1 MKLKHIGIVYKKELK
16 DLLRDKKTVFSTF
29 ILPLILFPLIMFL
42 LGGGMGSFMGD
53 VSENPYETPVNAY
66 VEPAPGAQEAA
77 EEIFN
82 GSRVNFIQ
90 AEKDE
95 AQKLLADGEIEVVLK
110 LDEDFAD
117 KLEAQLPAQVTVVY
131 DEMSTNS
138 QAKASAIMQM
148 IELYNTRVGYER
160 LEALGV
166 SPEILR
172 PAAAEMSTFSA
183 YYGVANREGSDN
195 MFLQMMLPY
204 LAAIL
209 LATSGLGVAIDMIAG
224 EKERCTLEP
233 LLSTAADRNS
243 ILLGK
248 FLTVLTVTLLGVIA
262 QAIGMVLGFSILGSS
277 AGVSF
282 MSGGINLSA
291 GVIILA
297 LLCLVLMG
305 MTFSCITISISA
317 VSRTYKEAQ
326 TYSSYVVMLPM
337 IIGVSSMFMQSSDIS
352 AVTMI
357 IPVLNVVASLKLV
370 LSGAVNYAYL
380 ALAAGS
386 SLLYMLLALAF
397 VRRLFAREKYIF
409 RG

>member
-53 VSENPYETPVNAY
+53 VSENPYETPVKAY
-66 VEPAPGAQEAA
+66 VEPAPGAQE
-77 EEIFN
+77 
-82 GSRVNFIQ
+82 
-90 AEKDE
+90 KDE
-95 AQKLLADGEIEVVLK
+95 AQQLLADGAIEVVLK

-117 KLEAQLPAQVTVVY
+117 KLEAPLPAQVTVVY

>member
-1 MKLKHIGIVYKKELK
+1 
-16 DLLRDKKTVFSTF
+16 
-29 ILPLILFPLIMFL
+29 
-42 LGGGMGSFMGD
+42 
-53 VSENPYETPVNAY
+53 
-66 VEPAPGAQEAA
+66 
-77 EEIFN
+77 
-82 GSRVNFIQ
+82 
-90 AEKDE
+90 
-95 AQKLLADGEIEVVLK
+95 
-110 LDEDFAD
+110 
-117 KLEAQLPAQVTVVY
+117 
-131 DEMSTNS
+131 
-138 QAKASAIMQM
+138 
-148 IELYNTRVGYER
+148 
-160 LEALGV
+160 
-166 SPEILR
+166 
-172 PAAAEMSTFSA
+172 
-183 YYGVANREGSDN
+183 

-248 FLTVLTVTLLGVIA
+248 FLTVL
-262 QAIGMVLGFSILGSS
+262 SSYS
-277 AGVSF
+277 AGSNRPGDRHGAGIF
-282 MSGGINLSA
+282 HSGLQRRSQLYERRHKSLGRSYYS
-291 GVIILA
+291 GV
-297 LLCLVLMG
+297 LCLVLMG

>member
-53 VSENPYETPVNAY
+53 VSENPYETPVKAY

-183 YYGVANREGSDN
+183 
-195 MFLQMMLPY
+195 
-204 LAAIL
+204 
-209 LATSGLGVAIDMIAG
+209 
-224 EKERCTLEP
+224 
-233 LLSTAADRNS
+233 
-243 ILLGK
+243 
-248 FLTVLTVTLLGVIA
+248 
-262 QAIGMVLGFSILGSS
+262 
-277 AGVSF
+277 
-282 MSGGINLSA
+282 
-291 GVIILA
+291 
-297 LLCLVLMG
+297 
-305 MTFSCITISISA
+305 
-317 VSRTYKEAQ
+317 
-326 TYSSYVVMLPM
+326 
-337 IIGVSSMFMQSSDIS
+337 
-352 AVTMI
+352 
-357 IPVLNVVASLKLV
+357 
-370 LSGAVNYAYL
+370 
-380 ALAAGS
+380 
-386 SLLYMLLALAF
+386 
-397 VRRLFAREKYIF
+397 
-409 RG
+409 